1 MPGVERERPAFCAS
15 LGSLRDLSRLWLSFL
30 DITRDGSV
38 IQAAATKSVLLLWCE
53 QVNTD
58 RRPTDAAAPALWR
71 AVRSGELTHE
81 EAVSVAEQ
89 FNQQIG
95 LTGLILTQMDGDA
108 RGGAALSIRAVTGVP
123 PPVAWLGIS
132 CRFSSVTWCFVMPVS
147 LFC

>member
-1 MPGVERERPAFCAS
+1 MVRLLLPGVERERPAFCAS

-71 AVRSGELTHE
+71 AVRSGELDDGFTTE
-81 EAVSVAEQ
+81 PEIAV
-89 FNQQIG
+89 
-95 LTGLILTQMDGDA
+95 LTD
-108 RGGAALSIRAVTGVP
+108 
-123 PPVAWLGIS
+123 
-132 CRFSSVTWCFVMPVS
+132 
-147 LFC
+147 